1 MRVKVLLIIATI
13 IVAGILALAVTANA
27 AFATSIE
34 LQQTISNGASSVT
47 QSSTQ
52 TSSGLPGTQTS
63 SSHNQLVVG
72 PNQGNTVSAASGSDL
87 AAGLLGL
94 SNIANIANGAS
105 SVTQSSTQTSSGL
118 PGTQTSS
125 SHNQLVVGPNQG
137 NTVSAASGSDPK
149 GGGYGASSG
158 ISQSNTQ
165 STFCLAITSNS
176 DSCNQIAANFN
187 FGNAISTAIAQFG
200 AR

>member
-34 LQQTISNGASSVT
+34 LQQTIS
-47 QSSTQ
+47 
-52 TSSGLPGTQTS
+52 
-63 SSHNQLVVG
+63 
-72 PNQGNTVSAASGSDL
+72 
-87 AAGLLGL
+87 
-94 SNIANIANGAS
+94 NGAS